1 MKIRNIQLSI
11 EEYGSKEELPQA
23 DRQLIELAEQ
33 DIKKA
38 YAPYSHYR
46 VAAALRLSNGEIIRG
61 SNQENAAYPS
71 GLCAER
77 VAMFYA
83 KSKYPD
89 ASIECI
95 AIAARSD
102 DFVIHEAVSPCG
114 ACRQVMAEYE
124 IQQGQDIRVI
134 MKAEQGPVLAV
145 NAISELLPLMFRAEE
160 LKKKD

>member
-1 MKIRNIQLSI
+1 MKIKNIQLSI
-11 EEYGSKEELPQA
+11 EEYDSMGDLPSA
-23 DRQLIELAEQ
+23 DRQLMELAEQ

-46 VAAALRLSNGEIIRG
+46 VAAALSLSNGEIVRG

-77 VAMFYA
+77 VAIFYA

-89 ASIECI
+89 ACIERI

-124 IQQGQDIRVI
+124 IQQGKDIRVI
-134 MKAEQGPVLAV
+134 MKSEQGPVLAV
-145 NAISELLPLMFRAEE
+145 NSINELLPMMFHAEE